1 MKSRFRLPLPLCCL
15 GGLLLGSTAL
25 GQQDPRVVI
34 VKPSTPVKTGAV
46 QAPSAREQRT
56 APVAKRYWAD
66 YAGNAIRRSN
76 LDGSNVETVATDT
89 SGPYGTSYDPETGNV
104 IWTSSG
110 DELVHLTSAS
120 GDTKLGDVTLNSSFE
135 DQYAIVVKG
144 SESNVAYGVV
154 EGQIVRITE
163 DRNTGTEKTEV
174 LLQLASPDEVHGL
187 ALTPDNTALYLGDPD
202 GRMIR
207 KLSLSTL
214 KVQQLVYDNGDTCT
228 TCVAPASTA
237 APARTTQPRAS
248 EPSSKSH
255 RSSQEKTR

>member
-34 VKPSTPVKTGAV
+34 VKPSTAAKTGGA
-46 QAPSAREQRT
+46 QASSSLAPRA

-89 SGPYGTSYDPETGNV
+89 IGPYGTSYDPETGNV

-120 GDTKLGDVTLNSSFE
+120 GETRLGDLTLNSSFE

-144 SESNVAYGVV
+144 SDTNVAYGVV
-154 EGQIVRITE
+154 DGQVIRLTE
-163 DRNTGTEKTEV
+163 DRNTGTEKREV

-207 KLSLSTL
+207 KLSLATL
-214 KVQQLVYDNGDTCT
+214 KVQQLVYDNGNTCT
-228 TCVAPASTA
+228 TCPAMTSTPE
-237 APARTTQPRAS
+237 PARTTQPRAS
-248 EPSSKSH
+248 EPSSKPR